1 MAALRSGMAMLG
13 RRCSGSSSAA
23 CMGGKVFRPAPP
35 PLHPAAVR
43 KLESWRRFSTGG
55 CEPKDKPESFPRILW
70 QWAKYRVKNADP
82 VTKSKAVAA
91 YGVVVMGAPTIFLIH
106 VTKNCSI

>member
-43 KLESWRRFSTGG
+43 KLEVIFAY
-55 CEPKDKPESFPRILW
+55 L
-70 QWAKYRVKNADP
+70 YRSGLIDYIKNA
-82 VTKSKAVAA
+82 
-91 YGVVVMGAPTIFLIH
+91 
-106 VTKNCSI
+106 N